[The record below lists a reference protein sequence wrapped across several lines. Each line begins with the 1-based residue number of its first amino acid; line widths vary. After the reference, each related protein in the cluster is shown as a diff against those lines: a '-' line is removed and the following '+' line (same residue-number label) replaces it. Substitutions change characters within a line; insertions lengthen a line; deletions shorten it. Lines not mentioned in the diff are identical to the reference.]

1 MAEYERQCEKDILD
15 FLLPL
20 DVFLAYAARE
30 VQFFFPPFF
39 VSHHSTLENLYFLLP
54 LMWFWPPL
62 CCSWA
67 HKFEAGS

>member
-30 VQFFFPPFF
+30 VQFPPPFF
-39 VSHHSTLENLYFLLP
+39 
-54 LMWFWPPL
+54 
-62 CCSWA
+62 
-67 HKFEAGS
+67 